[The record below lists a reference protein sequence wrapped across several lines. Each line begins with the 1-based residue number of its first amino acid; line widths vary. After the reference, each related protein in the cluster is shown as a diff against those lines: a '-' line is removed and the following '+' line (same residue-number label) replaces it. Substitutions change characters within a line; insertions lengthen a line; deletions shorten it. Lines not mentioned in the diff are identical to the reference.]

1 MRIISYTT
9 SASTLCNM
17 CDAGLD
23 VTLLEL
29 VNQPQLVISGY
40 QLIILVL

>member
-9 SASTLCNM
+9 SALTLCNM
-17 CDAGLD
+17 CDTGLD

-29 VNQPQLVISGY
+29 VKQPQLVISGY
-40 QLIILVL
+40 QFIVLIL